1 MARPPPAGAPAT
13 SPEIAG
19 TPESPARAAS
29 APARARPART
39 PYPAPA
45 ATPRPP
51 GSRPR
56 TPPAPPRTASAETA
70 SPPPSTAPPATAPA
84 PARASPP
91 AETPPAPPPGPP
103 PRAAPCPA
111 PGLPPAPTAGAP
123 RPHSPAP
130 PPRTAR
136 APPATAAALPAPP
149 RSPPAPGTG
158 ALRPPRQ
165 RRHRLER
172 LQRPRVVLQL
182 ERGLPEQEG
191 GVGSQLVVLRRRR
204 GQREGVVPALGRVGR
219 LRELEGGPL
228 REKVVREL
236 LPEPC
241 PRRLLV
247 LRPAEPG
254 RHLAG
259 RVQAVGRG
267 PRRRRQGA
275 VLRLELAPVA
285 RPQH

>member
-1 MARPPPAGAPAT
+1 
-13 SPEIAG
+13 
-19 TPESPARAAS
+19 
-29 APARARPART
+29 PARARPART

-91 AETPPAPPPGPP
+91 AETPPALPPGPP
-103 PRAAPCPA
+103 PRAAPVPA
-111 PGLPPAPTAGAP
+111 P
-123 RPHSPAP
+123 
-130 PPRTAR
+130 
-136 APPATAAALPAPP
+136 
-149 RSPPAPGTG
+149 
-158 ALRPPRQ
+158 
-165 RRHRLER
+165 
-172 LQRPRVVLQL
+172 
-182 ERGLPEQEG
+182 
-191 GVGSQLVVLRRRR
+191 
-204 GQREGVVPALGRVGR
+204 GRVGR

-236 LPEPC
+236 LPEPL
-241 PRRLLV
+241 PGRLLIF
-247 LRPAEPG
+247 RPTEPG
-254 RHLAG
+254 RHLAS
-259 RVQAVGRG
+259 RVEAVRRG

-285 RPQH
+285 GPQHRLGE